1 MLLFNFQCV
10 IFQKLQRFMK
20 TGGIFLMVNN
30 NNLNL
35 TKKKEVDAKF
45 SNKDLEAHSFQVK
58 EENMGFKELYEQS
71 LNQIQYGNIA
81 QGKVV
86 QITNDMVMVDVG
98 WKTEGFI
105 PASELKDTQGNIN
118 VSVGDE
124 IEVFIDK
131 RDADGNLIL
140 SKNKAT
146 KLKVWDEIKSACE
159 NNTPVKGKVVEKVK
173 GGLSVDIGII
183 AFLPGSQV
191 DVRPVKDLDQFVG
204 QTMDFKVLKY
214 DRKRNNVVLS
224 RRSIVALERETEK
237 KDILESIQE
246 GSIVQGVIKNI
257 TDYGIFIDLGGID
270 GLLHVT
276 DISWGRI
283 TKPSDHFRK
292 GDKITVK
299 VLSFDR
305 EKERVSLGFKQL
317 TENPWEH
324 IMEKYPVGSIA
335 EGKVV
340 NLTDYGVFVELETG
354 VEGLVH
360 ISEMYWTREIK
371 HPSKVLKAG
380 DEIKVVV
387 LDVNTEAKR
396 ISLSLK
402 QTSPNPWEK
411 LKEKYPEGTIV
422 KGVVR
427 NITNFGVFVGI
438 EEGIDGLIHVSDISW
453 KHRVS
458 HPSEYFKK
466 GQEVEAVVEKVDVEN
481 EKFSLSVKKM
491 EKNPWEALSQKYAPG
506 SVVNG
511 KITNFTDFGIF
522 VEIEEGIEGLVHISE
537 ISQKRV
543 KTSSELYAMG
553 DTVSAVIKSIDPKS
567 KKIRLSI
574 KDAEA
579 PAPSSSNHY
588 LNNKEN
594 LGSNLAQALAE
605 VKINQ
610 SKGD

>member
-1 MLLFNFQCV
+1 
-10 IFQKLQRFMK
+10 MK
-20 TGGIFLMVNN
+20 NRGYFLMVNN

-45 SNKDLEAHSFQVK
+45 SDKDLEAHSFQVK

-191 DVRPVKDLDQFVG
+191 DVRPIKDLDQFVG

-324 IMEKYPVGSIA
+324 IMEKYPVGSIV

-371 HPSKVLKAG
+371 HPSKVLKVG

>member
-1 MLLFNFQCV
+1 
-10 IFQKLQRFMK
+10 MK
-20 TGGIFLMVNN
+20 NRGYFLMVNN

-45 SNKDLEAHSFQVK
+45 SDKDLEAHSFQVK

-105 PASELKDTQGNIN
+105 PASELKNAQGNIN

-191 DVRPVKDLDQFVG
+191 DVRPIKDLDQFVG

-224 RRSIVALERETEK
+224 RRSIVASERETEK

-371 HPSKVLKAG
+371 HPSKVLKVG